1 MEKAYKKKLAKK
13 ERDLFELLPGYVC
26 NANCRFCS
34 LDCERGRIE
43 SQTKELLLSIY
54 QAKKDGFKYLGIGGG
69 EPTIRKDLA
78 KLISFAKKIGFEIVR
93 IETNGIRL
101 SYFDYCQDLVKA
113 GLDFVKISVHGHK
126 AEIHDYLTRVPGS
139 FGKVL
144 QAVDNLQKL
153 GVRIEINTVINKKNY
168 RYYSQFVRFFAKRG
182 VGSFCFIY
190 PLYTGKMAK
199 NRKEVGVRMSQV
211 APYLNKSLQLAD
223 DLELDKALVFNIP
236 PCCLG
241 KQVGKMVESSPFN
254 TKVSAPNSVTESVD
268 FERLKSKKKFKRCEK
283 CAYFQ
288 SCEGI
293 WTDYL
298 GFFGEEEFQPACA
311 NRRKIINEK

>member
-1 MEKAYKKKLAKK
+1 MKKVYQKKLAKK
-13 ERDLFELLPGYVC
+13 ERYLFELLPGYVC

-34 LDCERGRIE
+34 LEAGRGKIE
-43 SQTKELLLSIY
+43 SQTNELLLSIY

-78 KLISFAKKIGFEIVR
+78 KLIAFAKKIGFEAVR

-126 AEIHDYLTRVPGS
+126 EEIHDYLTRVPGS
-139 FGKVL
+139 FEKVL

-168 RYYSQFVRFFAKRG
+168 RYYHQFVQFFVQRG

-199 NRKEVGVRMSQV
+199 NWKEIGVTMKQA
-211 APYLNKSLQLAD
+211 APHIDDALKLID

-236 PCCLG
+236 PCCLEE
-241 KQVGKMVESSPFN
+241 QVDKMVEFSSFN
-254 TKVSAPNSVTESVD
+254 TKVASPNSIIESVD
-268 FERLKSKKKFKRCEK
+268 YERVKSKKKFERCKK
-283 CAYFQ
+283 CVYFET
-288 SCEGI
+288 CEGI

-298 GFFGEEEFQPACA
+298 GFFGEKEFQPICA
-311 NRRKIINEK
+311 NKKKRINEK